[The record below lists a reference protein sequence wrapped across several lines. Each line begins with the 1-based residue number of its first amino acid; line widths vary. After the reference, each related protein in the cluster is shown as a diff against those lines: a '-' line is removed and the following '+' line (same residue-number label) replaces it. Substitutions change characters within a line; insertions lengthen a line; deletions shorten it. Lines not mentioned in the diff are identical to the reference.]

1 MLFFIL
7 YSYIYIGDKVLEHLD
22 NYLNDNK
29 FKIVLEESKLYIAN
43 YKRLISLEDEYISIL
58 INNKKI
64 SINGKNLSLVKI
76 LEKDLLI
83 KGTINKI
90 EVIDE

>member
-1 MLFFIL
+1 M
-7 YSYIYIGDKVLEHLD
+7 LEHLD